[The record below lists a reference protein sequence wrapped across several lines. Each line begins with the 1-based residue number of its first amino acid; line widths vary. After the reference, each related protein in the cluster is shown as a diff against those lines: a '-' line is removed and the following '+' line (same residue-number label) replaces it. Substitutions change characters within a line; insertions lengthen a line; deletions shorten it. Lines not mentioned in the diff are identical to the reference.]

1 MNKIRTE
8 WKLPKPEVINGKNHW
23 LPVVRVG
30 RIIPF
35 GYKEDPND
43 SMMLIPIPEQ
53 LELLE
58 QAKKHLKKY
67 SYRAVAAWLSEQ
79 TGRTISHVGLYQRVK
94 SEYKRQTALANYSHY
109 AQKYREA
116 LDKIK
121 RLEETRQGR
130 RDDDQYYTIAEDYR
144 TSNTKTPTD

>member
-1 MNKIRTE
+1 MSKLKKE
-8 WKLPKPEVINGKNHW
+8 WKLPKPEVISGENHW

-53 LELLE
+53 LELME

-67 SYRAVAAWLSEQ
+67 SYRAVAAWLSEK

-94 SEYKRQTALANYSHY
+94 SEYKRQTALANYSFY
-109 AQKYREA
+109 AEKYREA
-116 LDKIK
+116 MEKIK

-130 RDDDQYYTIAEDYR
+130 RDDDQYYARAKENSPSDSQ
-144 TSNTKTPTD
+144 TSSD